1 MYYYVR
7 IGLGAGP
14 VNGFSVGVAVPG
26 FAVTE
31 LADVVSF
38 EVGFAVTGF
47 DVGLVVTGLV
57 VVGRE
62 VGFDVT
68 GLAVVVGGEVG
79 FAVTGFTVVGV
90 GVGLDVNLSLAGV
103 VRISISSLLLA

>member
-1 MYYYVR
+1 
-7 IGLGAGP
+7 
-14 VNGFSVGVAVPG
+14 
-26 FAVTE
+26 VTE
-31 LADVVSF
+31 LADVVGF
-38 EVGFAVTGF
+38 EVGFAVTSF
-47 DVGLVVTGLV
+47 DVGLVVTGLA
-57 VVGRE
+57 VVGCE